1 MATILLCLRIFKVF
15 QAERAKFWKIIVV
28 FVQSPSRVSLFANP
42 QTTALQASLFLTI
55 SQSLPNF
62 TSIESVMPSNYLI
75 LCRPLLL
82 LLLIFSSI
90 GVFSDESVLHIRLP
104 KYWCFSFSISPFNE
118 YSGLISFRIDW
129 FDILAVQGTLKSSPT
144 PWFKVINSMVLS
156 LLYGPA
162 LTSIHDYWKNH
173 SLTMQSLLAK

>member
-1 MATILLCLRIFKVF
+1 MI
-15 QAERAKFWKIIVV
+15 
-28 FVQSPSRVSLFANP
+28 SPS
-42 QTTALQASLFLTI
+42 
-55 SQSLPNF
+55 
-62 TSIESVMPSNYLI
+62 
-75 LCRPLLL
+75 
-82 LLLIFSSI
+82 
-90 GVFSDESVLHIRLP
+90 
-104 KYWCFSFSISPFNE
+104 NE
-118 YSGLISFRIDW
+118 YSGLIPFRIDW